1 MIARIRDALDRESD
15 AETPIPADLAAGD
28 DVGRGTR
35 IASAVVG
42 GALLVFGVRRRTLPG
57 TFAAL
62 VGGWLLHR
70 SVPGR
75 SPLPD
80 AFDDG
85 DDAEDG
91 EDESEAA
98 PVETDVKRTITVG
111 KPADELYEMWRDPE
125 QLSRVM
131 GHFADVSPVDEDR
144 FHWTVSGPFGRD
156 MEWKTRFVE
165 SHSGEF
171 LRWESLEDAAV
182 ANEGSVRFES
192 APGDQG
198 TEVTLRLRFDPPGG
212 RLGRAAMEFAGF
224 VPAVLAKKAL
234 HRFKS
239 LAETGEIPT
248 LESNPS
254 ARGRGDLI

>member
-1 MIARIRDALDRESD
+1 MIARIRDALGGAS
-15 AETPIPADLAAGD
+15 AAGTAIPADLAAGD

-35 IASAVVG
+35 IVSAVVG

-80 AFDDG
+80 AFDD
-85 DDAEDG
+85 DG
-91 EDESEAA
+91 DESEAA
-98 PVETDVKRTITVG
+98 PVETEVERTITVG

-131 GHFADVSPVDEDR
+131 GHFADVSPVDGDR
-144 FHWTVSGPFGRD
+144 LHWTASGPFGRD

-165 SHSGEF
+165 SRSGEF

-182 ANEGSVRFES
+182 ANEGSIRLAS
-192 APGDQG
+192 APADQG

-212 RLGRAAMEFAGF
+212 RLGHAAMEFAGF

-248 LESNPS
+248 LEGNPS

>member
-1 MIARIRDALDRESD
+1 MNARILDVLVGKSA
-15 AETPIPADLAAGD
+15 AETPIPGDLAAGD

-35 IASAVVG
+35 VVSAVVG

-57 TFAAL
+57 TAAAL

-80 AFDDG
+80 VFGGG
-85 DDAEDG
+85 D
-91 EDESEAA
+91 DESETD
-98 PVETDVKRTITVG
+98 PVETEVERTITVG

-125 QLSRVM
+125 QLSQVM

-144 FHWTVSGPFGRD
+144 LHWTVPGPFGRD
-156 MEWKTRFVE
+156 LEWKTRFVE
-165 SHSGEF
+165 SRSGEF
-171 LRWESLEDAAV
+171 LQWESLENAAV
-182 ANEGSVRFES
+182 ANEGSIRFAP

-212 RLGRAAMEFAGF
+212 RLGNAAMKFSGF

-248 LESNPS
+248 LEGNPS
-254 ARGRGDLI
+254 ARGRGDVI